1 VNIQN
6 LIYLDELLSTFRVDC
21 SDGIF
26 HTVSLHKVPW
36 YTVDD
41 NVVGVQLE
49 LAHNGYYEQEDL
61 FVFPCA
67 SPSLLAAAWRP
78 GKGFSLSMFAKGT
91 LDFVPEDFTTRVVL
105 TQLMAR
111 MAAED

>member
-1 VNIQN
+1 MNIQHLIGLDN
-6 LIYLDELLSTFRVDC
+6 LVNTFRVVE
-21 SDGIF
+21 GGNIT
-26 HTVSLHKVPW
+26 HTVSVHKVTW
-36 YTVDD
+36 YTMNDD
-41 NVVGVQLE
+41 VVGVKLE

-91 LDFVPEDFTTRVVL
+91 MEFMPEDFATRIVL
-105 TQLMAR
+105 AQVTAR
-111 MAAED
+111 MAEED

>member
-26 HTVSLHKVPW
+26 HTVSLHKVTW

-61 FVFPCA
+61 FVFQCL
-67 SPSLLAAAWRP
+67 SGQILAQAWRP
-78 GKGFSLSMFAKGT
+78 CHGFSLNMFAKQPPT
-91 LDFVPEDFTTRVVL
+91 VDFEDFTTRVVL